1 MFISTFPSVG
11 IERLFFVSRVNP
23 YRASRQMVKV
33 GLHVSIS
40 GTIDQAVDR
49 ARELG
54 CDTFQ
59 IFTRNPRGWKYKKLT
74 GEEVEE
80 FKRKLVSD
88 ELTPAVAHMPYL
100 PNLSSPKKAIYNR
113 SVKSLSAELNR
124 CHVLGVQYLVT
135 HLGSHM
141 GEGQDLGLERITG
154 AINGAVTEN
163 PSNVMLL
170 LENTAGTKNS
180 MGSSFE
186 DLKRILNRVDD
197 RRRVG
202 ICFDTAHAYAAGYDL
217 HSPHGVE
224 ETLTRFNSVLR
235 FDLMKVIHLNDS
247 KGGLGS
253 GRDRHEHIGM
263 GYIGEKGFRAFLKHE
278 AVRNLPLI
286 METPI
291 DERRDELGDLRK
303 VRELSA

>member
-1 MFISTFPSVG
+1 MA
-11 IERLFFVSRVNP
+11 R
-23 YRASRQMVKV
+23 V

-49 ARELG
+49 ALELG

-59 IFTRNPRGWKYKKLT
+59 IFTRNPRGWKYKKLR

-80 FKRKLVSD
+80 FRRKLVSG

-100 PNLSSPKKAIYNR
+100 PNLSSPKKAIYTR
-113 SVKSLSAELNR
+113 SVKSLSTELNR

-141 GEGQDLGLERITG
+141 GQGQDLGLDRITG
-154 AINGAVTEN
+154 AINGAVAEN
-163 PSNVMLL
+163 TNSVMLL

-186 DLKRILNRVDD
+186 DLKRILKRVDD
-197 RRRVG
+197 RSRVG

-217 HSPHGVE
+217 HSPRGVE
-224 ETLTRFNSVLR
+224 ETLARFNSVLG

>member
-1 MFISTFPSVG
+1 M
-11 IERLFFVSRVNP
+11 NP
-23 YRASRQMVKV
+23 YSANPQLVKV

-59 IFTRNPRGWKYKKLT
+59 IFTRNPRGWKYKKLK

-80 FKRKLVSD
+80 FRRKLAPD
-88 ELTPAVAHMPYL
+88 ELTPVVAHMPYL

-124 CHVLGVQYLVT
+124 CDALGLQYLVT

-141 GEGQDLGLERITG
+141 GKGQDLGLERIVG
-154 AINGAVTEN
+154 AINSAVAEN
-163 PSNVMLL
+163 PNNVMLL

-180 MGSSFE
+180 MGSSFD

-217 HSPHGVE
+217 HTPRGVE
-224 ETLTRFNSVLR
+224 ETLARFNSVLG
-235 FDLMKVIHLNDS
+235 LEILKLIHLNDS

-278 AVRNLPLI
+278 AVGNLPLI

-291 DERRDELGDLRK
+291 DERRDELGNLRK